1 VWPLILKYRVVI
13 CLAVAGLVVLGAV
26 YNKGRIDG
34 TAAGDRRTL
43 RMYEAAKEVVAKRAV
58 EIGTLRDQSDEDAIR
73 IARLSHNAR
82 VRVCTQRPAN
92 RLPGDTDASAP
103 GDDRASGEDITGL
116 LRQCLR
122 TFGQVNRATSQGKT
136 P

>member
-1 VWPLILKYRVVI
+1 MIWPLLLKYRGAIVLGVG
-13 CLAVAGLVVLGAV
+13 VLVVLGAV
-26 YNKGRIDG
+26 YWKGRIDG
-34 TAAGDRRTL
+34 TAAGDRKTL

-58 EIGTLRDQSDEDAIR
+58 EIRTLRDQSDEDALR

-92 RLPGDTDASAP
+92 RLSGDTVPSP
-103 GDDRASGEDITGL
+103 PRDDRAGDEDITQL

-122 TFGQVNRATSQGKT
+122 TFGEVTRARK
-136 P
+136 

>member
-1 VWPLILKYRVVI
+1 MWPLILKYRVVI

-58 EIGTLRDQSDEDAIR
+58 EIGTLRDQSDEDALR
-73 IARLSHNAR
+73 IAKLSYNAR

-92 RLPGDTDASAP
+92 RLPGDTVPSSP
-103 GDDRASGEDITGL
+103 RDDRAGDEDITQL

-122 TFGQVNRATSQGKT
+122 TFGEVTRARK
-136 P
+136 

>member
-1 VWPLILKYRVVI
+1 MWPLILKYRVAI
-13 CLAVAGLVVLGAV
+13 CLAVGVLVLLGAV
-26 YNKGRIDG
+26 YWKGRVDG

-73 IARLSHNAR
+73 IAKLSHNAR

-92 RLPGDTDASAP
+92 RLPGDTVPSP
-103 GDDRASGEDITGL
+103 PRDDRAGDEDITQL

-122 TFGQVNRATSQGKT
+122 TFGEVNRARE
-136 P
+136 